1 MNQETEDRAHIKA
14 ATIYAEDISFCKRLK
29 VCCLFVRD
37 KSILARGINGM
48 PSGASNCCEDEAG
61 NSKPEVQHA
70 EDNAIMHAAR
80 RGIALEGS
88 DVYLT
93 HAPCARCA
101 AKLYGLGV
109 RRVVYRDVYRDMAG
123 VEYLRSKGIECKQL

>member
-1 MNQETEDRAHIKA
+1 MNQSTEDLAHLEA
-14 ATIYAEDISFCKRLK
+14 AAIYAKRLSRCNRLQ
-29 VCCLFVRD
+29 VCCLIIKGNSFV
-37 KSILARGINGM
+37 RGINGM

-70 EDNAIMHAAR
+70 EDNAILHAAR

-109 RRVVYRDVYRDMAG
+109 RRVVYRDVYRSVDG
-123 VEYLRSKGIECKQL
+123 VEYLRNKGIECKQL